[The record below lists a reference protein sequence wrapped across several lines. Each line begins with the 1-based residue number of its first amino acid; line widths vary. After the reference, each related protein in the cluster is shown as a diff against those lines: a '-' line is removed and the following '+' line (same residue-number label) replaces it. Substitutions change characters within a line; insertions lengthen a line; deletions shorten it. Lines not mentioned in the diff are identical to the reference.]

1 MESARDYENGE
12 YWEKA
17 GRTEEG
23 PSILNNAKV
32 TLPDYSKYR
41 YMREN
46 PVYVNK
52 KDAYGTK
59 IIRVACSDTETRLE
73 IELESPGMNYGGNI
87 KGQAYIKGNKGGKK
101 ELVGAENI
109 TIAPAVTR
117 IPWPGQKL
125 CFALIFQPL
134 PDDATEFDFIE
145 PSSSW
150 KFKDIKCK

>member
-87 KGQAYIKGNKGGKK
+87 KGQAYIRSC
-101 ELVGAENI
+101 AS
-109 TIAPAVTR
+109 P
-117 IPWPGQKL
+117 
-125 CFALIFQPL
+125 
-134 PDDATEFDFIE
+134 
-145 PSSSW
+145 
-150 KFKDIKCK
+150 